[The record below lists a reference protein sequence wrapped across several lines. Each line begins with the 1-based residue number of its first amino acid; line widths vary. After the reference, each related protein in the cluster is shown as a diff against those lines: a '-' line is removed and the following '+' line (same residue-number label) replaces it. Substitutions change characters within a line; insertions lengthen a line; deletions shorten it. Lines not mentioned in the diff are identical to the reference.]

1 MGVLEQMRS
10 GSDSTFMQVV
20 FALIIVA
27 FVGLY
32 VRPQGDRSGVV
43 ASVDGVK
50 IMDTDYSRV
59 YRNELRRIE
68 VQSGRT
74 LSDAE
79 QRQVGEQVR
88 QKMIEDQ
95 VLLQE
100 AHRLGLEVSDS
111 EVARQLLGLTF
122 LRGADGKFSA
132 DQYAKFLKRQ
142 QFTKADFEET
152 LREDLLRGKLQQL
165 VYMGASISE
174 PAMRQTFVETETRV
188 DLQVVRIRPTS
199 FEDRVVPTAE
209 ERAAWLV
216 ENEAMVKET
225 YDRDFERLYNHPEQV
240 RGRLIRLGVVP
251 GGPPLADLVP
261 RLNKLRA
268 EAEGGADFAS
278 LAKRWSEDPSAAQGG
293 DLGLRAVATLST
305 EMSQA
310 LEGVQPG
317 SMTRVFTTETD
328 ARLVLVEERVPPK
341 VDPIEEV
348 RDSIADRLIRAEK
361 VPVMAATFAEEQLLA
376 KWKES
381 GELPQDLLDE
391 YGQSARDT
399 GPIPTQKAGNPFAP
413 PQGLLDDARTAE
425 VGTVLPEVYEEGGVL
440 YVAKLTA
447 RIDPDM
453 TLFETEKDTIRE
465 SILAGRRDAFY
476 QAWVADLK
484 SRATIE

>member
-32 VRPQGDRSGVV
+32 VQPQGDRSGVV
-43 ASVDGVK
+43 ATVNGVK
-50 IMDTDYSRV
+50 IMDTAYSRA

-88 QKMIEDQ
+88 QRLIENE

-100 AHRLGLEVSDS
+100 ARRLGLEVSDS
-111 EVARQLLGLTF
+111 EVARQLLNLPF
-122 LRGADGKFSA
+122 LRDAQGKFSA

-174 PAMRQTFVETETRV
+174 PAMRQAFVESETRV
-188 DLQVVRIRPTS
+188 DLQVVRIRPAT
-199 FEDRVVPTAE
+199 FEAQVTPTAE
-209 ERAAWLV
+209 ERAAWLT
-216 ENEAMVKET
+216 ENDALVKET

-240 RGRLIRLGVVP
+240 RLRMIRLATTLE
-251 GGPPLADLVP
+251 GPPLADLVP
-261 RLNKLRA
+261 RLNALRA
-268 EAEGGADFAS
+268 ELEAGADFET

-293 DLGLRAVATLST
+293 DLGLRAVGTLAT
-305 EMSQA
+305 EVAQA
-310 LEGVQPG
+310 VEGIPAG
-317 SMTRVFTTETD
+317 GLTRVFTTEAD
-328 ARLVLVEERVPPK
+328 ARLIKVEERVPPK
-341 VDPIEEV
+341 VDTLEEV
-348 RDSIADRLIRAEK
+348 RDAIADRLIRDEK
-361 VPVMAATFAEEQLLA
+361 VPLLAASFAEEQLLP
-376 KWKES
+376 KWKET
-381 GELPQDLLDE
+381 GEVPQELLDAN
-391 YGQSARDT
+391 GQQARDT
-399 GPIPTQKAGNPFAP
+399 GPIPTQNAGNPFSP
-413 PQGLLDDARTAE
+413 PQALLDDARTAE

-447 RIDPDM
+447 RVDPDL

-484 SRATIE
+484 SQATIE